1 MMVPLLLCMC
11 VLCRKETVKLSE
23 LTKEENEGITSTE
36 ESNREYEIVEFEYI
50 STKECSA
57 YGMVPQRDAENIYE
71 N

>member
-1 MMVPLLLCMC
+1 MVSSPIVCMC
-11 VLCRKETVKLSE
+11 VLCRKEALKLSE
-23 LTKEENEGITSTE
+23 LTKGENEGITSTE
-36 ESNREYEIVEFEYI
+36 ESNREYEIVEFEHI